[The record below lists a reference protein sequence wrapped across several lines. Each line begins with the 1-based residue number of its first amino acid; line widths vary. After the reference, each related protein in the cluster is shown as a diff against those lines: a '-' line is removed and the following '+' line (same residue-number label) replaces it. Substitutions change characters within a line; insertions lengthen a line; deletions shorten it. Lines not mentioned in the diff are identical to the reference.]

1 MDHFIGR
8 ETLKRG
14 LSKYVA
20 KYSYKNADLEEFV
33 ACLNEAQNEISSDS
47 TLDLQKWTDSWLKTK
62 GPSQISVEFLVGKLN
77 IKQNFPKYADHTYRS
92 QKIDLKL
99 VFKKEN
105 GDYKSVTLPLVTVA
119 AEWLTVDVI

>member
-62 GPSQISVEFLVGKLN
+62 GPSQISVEFLGGKLN
-77 IKQNFPKYADHTYRS
+77 IK
-92 QKIDLKL
+92 
-99 VFKKEN
+99 
-105 GDYKSVTLPLVTVA
+105 
-119 AEWLTVDVI
+119 